1 MAGYRLGLDVERI
14 FSSAAEFCVG
24 NGKDTKFWTANWLN
38 GHSISWRWPTLY
50 TYVGRS
56 QITISQALSNNRWVR
71 DLRGALSNEAIA
83 QFFQLRDEIQEVVL
97 NREDDT
103 IRWKFSADGQLSAS
117 SAYELFYMARE
128 ICPFSELIWHIKAPS
143 WVWFFLW
150 LAAKGRC
157 LTADNLEKRGWLHDD
172 SCHLCQREEE
182 SCLHLF
188 LTCDLSRR
196 VWTLMQRWIGIGFAP
211 PTINDTSLTEWWM
224 AARLNF
230 WTGYRDIFDGV
241 FALTCWFLW
250 KERNARVFE
259 QKFWSTEQLVSDI
272 KEEILIWKSAGIFT
286 TCNGDND

>member
-83 QFFQLRDEIQEVVL
+83 QFFQLWDEIQEVVL

-117 SAYELFYMARE
+117 SAYELFYMARK

-143 WVWFFLW
+143 WV
-150 LAAKGRC
+150 
-157 LTADNLEKRGWLHDD
+157 
-172 SCHLCQREEE
+172 
-182 SCLHLF
+182 
-188 LTCDLSRR
+188 
-196 VWTLMQRWIGIGFAP
+196 
-211 PTINDTSLTEWWM
+211 
-224 AARLNF
+224 
-230 WTGYRDIFDGV
+230 
-241 FALTCWFLW
+241 
-250 KERNARVFE
+250 
-259 QKFWSTEQLVSDI
+259 
-272 KEEILIWKSAGIFT
+272 
-286 TCNGDND
+286 